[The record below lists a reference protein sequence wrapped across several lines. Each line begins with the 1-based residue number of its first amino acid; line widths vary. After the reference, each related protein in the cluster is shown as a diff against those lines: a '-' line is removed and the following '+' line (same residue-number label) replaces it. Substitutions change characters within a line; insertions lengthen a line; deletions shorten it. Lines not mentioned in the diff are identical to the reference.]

1 MSMAQLFHIQETER
15 QASPAALS
23 SVAQSISRGHGRNLA
38 RGGLVFLVAYFCVW
52 LSLSS
57 VAHS

>member
-1 MSMAQLFHIQETER
+1 MSIAQLFHIQETER

-23 SVAQSISRGHGRNLA
+23 SVAQSVSRGHGRNLA
-38 RGGLVFLVAYFCVW
+38 RAMVFLSAYFCVW

>member
-1 MSMAQLFHIQETER
+1 MSIAQLFHIQETER
-15 QASPAALS
+15 QASLAALS

-38 RGGLVFLVAYFCVW
+38 RGLVFLTAYFCVW
-52 LSLSS
+52 LSLIS

>member
-1 MSMAQLFHIQETER
+1 MSIAQLFHIRKTQR
-15 QASPAALS
+15 QVSQAARS
-23 SVAQSISRGHGRNLA
+23 SVGQSVSRGHGRNLT
-38 RGGLVFLVAYFCVW
+38 RSLVFLIAYFCVW

>member
-1 MSMAQLFHIQETER
+1 MSIAQLFHIQKTKR
-15 QASPAALS
+15 QTSQAALS
-23 SVAQSISRGHGRNLA
+23 SVAQSVSRGHGRNLA
-38 RGGLVFLVAYFCVW
+38 RGLVFLTAYFYVW

>member
-1 MSMAQLFHIQETER
+1 MSIAQLFHIRKTER
-15 QASPAALS
+15 LASPAALS
-23 SVAQSISRGHGRNLA
+23 SVAQSASRGHGRNLA
-38 RGGLVFLVAYFCVW
+38 RGLVFLSAYFCVW